1 MLNNHLEVLKI
12 YHSVWNVVK
21 TRYEH
26 PIRDMLI
33 LGFILFIHTLL
44 SVAVPY
50 ILKEI
55 VDQSKSGTTQL
66 EITQLFTWMNLY
78 ILATA
83 YALGWLLMN
92 LLNHVQGFLSAN
104 LQTKF
109 KIALLHGSV
118 QQFFKTTFAEQKK
131 IEVGVYQ
138 TDILRGATSFGTIT
152 YVILF
157 VLIPIIFQILS
168 MVWVLAQS
176 IALNYALY
184 FMIFA
189 FVTFVLNIYFTAKG
203 NDIFTAMYDAQNQV
217 GQFFVEKIQANY
229 DIKVNGAQQ
238 YEMNLY
244 EKRLNHYKNEMVNS
258 YRKLAW
264 IMAIQVFFVG
274 AFLLT
279 FMLFTVYLFKHQN
292 VTSGDFVLISTYIIA
307 LTMPLLMVSQS
318 IIHLKGD
325 FIAIEKFYQYFNLET
340 DQLKLEN
347 IIDQPVF
354 YTFKNA
360 QLYLGKNLIQNFNLE
375 IEKNKIYVAIGQTGI
390 GKTSLINYLI
400 GLERIEAGQLF
411 YKNIEISQQF
421 SENIFKEI
429 AVVSQMPMVY
439 SGTLRENL
447 IHNSPYH
454 YKDDELK
461 EYLSKFNLIN
471 LLEKNNLSLD
481 DDLQHIYKS
490 FSGGE
495 KQRIS
500 IIRALLKKPKL
511 LIMDEPTAALDEQT
525 SLEVIQFIRNQVSTI
540 FMISHANYAI
550 KYADKVI
557 NFDELIQQDQRSE
570 DDF

>member
-1 MLNNHLEVLKI
+1 MDLKI
-12 YHSVWNVVK
+12 FKTYRLVWNVVK
-21 TRYEH
+21 IQYQY
-26 PIRDMLI
+26 PIKDMLI
-33 LGFILFIHTLL
+33 LGIILLIHILL

-55 VDQSKSGTTQL
+55 VDQSKSGSTQL
-66 EITQLFTWMNLY
+66 EIGQLFSWMNLY

-92 LLNHVQGFLSAN
+92 ILNHVQNFLSACI
-104 LQTKF
+104 LTKF
-109 KIALLHGSV
+109 KISLLHGGM
-118 QQFFKTTFAEQKK
+118 QQYFKTTFAEQKK
-131 IEVGVYQ
+131 IELGVYQ
-138 TDILRGATSFGTIT
+138 TDILRGADSFGTIT

-176 IALNYALY
+176 IALNYAVY
-184 FMIFA
+184 FMLFA
-189 FVTFVLNIYFTAKG
+189 FVTFALNIYFTAKG
-203 NDIFTAMYDAQNQV
+203 NDIFTAMYNAQNQV

-244 EKRLNHYKNEMVNS
+244 EKRLSSYKNEMVKS
-258 YRKLAW
+258 YRRLAV
-264 IMAIQVFFVG
+264 IMMIQVFFVG
-274 AFLLT
+274 TFLLT
-279 FMLFTVYLFKHQN
+279 FMLFTVYLFKHQS

-325 FIAIEKFYQYFNLET
+325 FIAIEKFYQYFDLDT
-340 DQLKLEN
+340 DQFGYET
-347 IIDQPVF
+347 IIDLPILYHFENAKF
-354 YTFKNA
+354 Y
-360 QLYLGKNLIQNFNLE
+360 LSKNLIENFNLD
-375 IEKNKIYVAIGQTGI
+375 IEQNKTYVAIGQTGI
-390 GKTSLINYLI
+390 GKTSFINYLI
-400 GLERIEAGQLF
+400 GLERIQAGQLF

-421 SENIFKEI
+421 SKNIFQEI
-429 AVVSQMPMVY
+429 AVVSQTPMVY

-447 IHNSPYH
+447 IHNSQYCYRDH
-454 YKDDELK
+454 ELIM
-461 EYLSKFNLIN
+461 YLSRFNLLN
-471 LLEKNNLSLD
+471 LLEKNNLTLD

-511 LIMDEPTAALDEQT
+511 IIMDEPTAALDEQT
-525 SLEVIQFIRNQVSTI
+525 SVEVMQFIRTEVPSI
-540 FMISHANYAI
+540 FMISHANFAMQ
-550 KYADKVI
+550 YADEVI
-557 NFDELIQQDQRSE
+557 NFDEWVAKNQCSVDP
-570 DDF
+570 

>member
-1 MLNNHLEVLKI
+1 MDLKI
-12 YHSVWNVVK
+12 FKVYRLVWNVVK
-21 TRYEH
+21 TQYQH
-26 PIRDMLI
+26 PIKDMLI
-33 LGFILFIHTLL
+33 LGFILLIHTLL

-55 VDQSKSGTTQL
+55 VDQSKLGSTQL
-66 EITQLFTWMNLY
+66 AVTALFSWMNLY

-92 LLNHVQGFLSAN
+92 ILNHVEGFLGAN

-109 KIALLHGSV
+109 KIALLHGGV
-118 QQFFKTTFAEQKK
+118 QQYFKTTFAEQKK
-131 IEVGVYQ
+131 IELGVYQ
-138 TDILRGATSFGTIT
+138 TDILRGADAFGTIT

-176 IALNYALY
+176 IALNYAIY
-184 FMIFA
+184 FMLFA
-189 FVTFVLNIYFTAKG
+189 FVTFALNIYFTAKG
-203 NDIFTAMYDAQNQV
+203 NDIFTSMYNAQNQV
-217 GQFFVEKIQANY
+217 GQFFIEKIQANY

-238 YEMNLY
+238 YEMTLY
-244 EKRLNHYKNEMVNS
+244 ENRLSHYKNEMVNS
-258 YRKLAW
+258 YKRLAM
-264 IMAIQVFFVG
+264 IMVIQVFFVG

-325 FIAIEKFYQYFNLET
+325 FIAIEKFYQYFSLDT
-340 DQLKLEN
+340 DQFKSER
-347 IIDQPVF
+347 IIDQPILYRF
-354 YTFKNA
+354 ENA
-360 QLYLGKNLIQNFNLE
+360 NFYLGKNLIQNFNLQ
-375 IEKNKIYVAIGQTGI
+375 IKQNKIYVAIGQTGI
-390 GKTSLINYLI
+390 GKTSFINYLI
-400 GLERIEAGQLF
+400 GLERVRAGRLF

-421 SENIFKEI
+421 SENIFQEI
-429 AVVSQMPMVY
+429 AVVSQMPVVY

-447 IHNSPYH
+447 IHNSQHH
-454 YKDDELK
+454 YTDHELK
-461 EYLSKFNLIN
+461 DYLSKFNLLN
-471 LLEKNNLSLD
+471 LLEKNNLTLD

-490 FSGGE
+490 LSGGE

-525 SLEVIQFIRNQVSTI
+525 SVEVMQLIRVEVPSI
-540 FMISHANYAI
+540 FMISHANFAMQ
-550 KYADKVI
+550 YADEVI
-557 NFDELIQQDQRSE
+557 HFDELVQENQRSVE
-570 DDF
+570 L